1 VIIQSPGCP
10 RSHEKID
17 EVSQDSISS
26 LERRSTSV
34 ASDHGAKNH
43 RCMWCLMAFSIPS
56 FISNGDEVIRK
67 VFKLI
72 IIVVLVGLYLS
83 SFLIIIYDLI

>member
-1 VIIQSPGCP
+1 
-10 RSHEKID
+10 
-17 EVSQDSISS
+17 
-26 LERRSTSV
+26 
-34 ASDHGAKNH
+34 
-43 RCMWCLMAFSIPS
+43 MAFSIPS
-56 FISNGDEVIRK
+56 FISNGDEVTRK